1 MIKNYQSQDHRKG
14 GSTTSVDKP
23 PSLRLLDLTTAFGTP
38 PPPIDFVFPGLIAGT
53 VGALVSAGGTGKS
66 FLALQLAASIAAG
79 CDLTGLGWVAPGS
92 AARKATY
99 FPAEDPEIAL
109 RHRLYPLGQRIAS
122 QCARDLVVENLRVY
136 SVSSGPNLLQQQWS
150 DEIRRKAEGSRLVV
164 FDTLR
169 RFHFADEN
177 ASGDMAMVLS
187 GLEMIAEDSGAAVL
201 FLHHTRKDSALN
213 GQGGEQQAS
222 RGSSVLVDNV
232 RWQANL
238 TGMTEKEAI
247 NHCIPN
253 NERHLYVRL
262 TLPKINY
269 SAKPVDEWLI
279 RTSSGLLERWDNR
292 EIKVVTSR
300 SSKRNCKYE

>member
-1 MIKNYQSQDHRKG
+1 MTKNYQSQDHRKG
-14 GSTTSVDKP
+14 GSSTSVDKP

-38 PPPIDFVFPGLIAGT
+38 PPPIDYVFPGLIAGT

-66 FLALQLAASIAAG
+66 FLTMQLAASIAGG
-79 CDLTGLGWVAPGS
+79 CDLTGLGWIASGS
-92 AARKATY
+92 AARKVTY
-99 FPAEDPEIAL
+99 FAAEDPEIAL
-109 RHRLYPLGQRIAS
+109 RHRLYSLGQRIAS
-122 QCARDLVVENLRVY
+122 QCVRDLVIENLKIRQVCA
-136 SVSSGPNLLQQQWS
+136 GPNLLQQNWF

-177 ASGDMAMVLS
+177 ASADMAMVLS
-187 GLEMIAEDSGAAVL
+187 ALEMIANDTGAAAM
-201 FLHHTRKDSALN
+201 FLHHTNKGSALN

-253 NERHLYVRL
+253 DERHRYVRL

-279 RTSSGLLERWDNR
+279 RTSSGLLERWENR

>member
-1 MIKNYQSQDHRKG
+1 
-14 GSTTSVDKP
+14 
-23 PSLRLLDLTTAFGTP
+23 
-38 PPPIDFVFPGLIAGT
+38 
-53 VGALVSAGGTGKS
+53 
-66 FLALQLAASIAAG
+66 LQLAASIAAG

-92 AARKATY
+92 AARQATY

-136 SVSSGPNLLQQQWS
+136 SVSSGPNLLQQQWF

-187 GLEMIAEDSGAAVL
+187 ALETIANDTGAAVL
-201 FLHHTRKDSALN
+201 FLHHTNKGSALN

-238 TGMTEKEAI
+238 TGMKEKEAI
-247 NHCIPN
+247 NHCIPTD
-253 NERHLYVRL
+253 ERHLYVRL

-300 SSKRNCKYE
+300 SNKRNCKYE